1 MPLHFATFMAEL
13 AARLPSDAVIF
24 DEALTNSPT
33 LTRHRPPHDVGTF
46 FQTRGG
52 SLGSALAG
60 GLGLKAAFGDK
71 PVFAFSGDGGAMY
84 VIQALWSAV
93 RHNLDVKYI
102 ICNNGSYRL
111 LQLNIQQFWGEQK
124 IAGRPF
130 PTSFDLS
137 YPKLHFDEMARSM
150 GMQAIRVET
159 VEQIG
164 PAIQAALAHAGPFL
178 LDVVIEGDVHPE
190 LIGVRCGH

>member
-1 MPLHFATFMAEL
+1 
-13 AARLPSDAVIF
+13 
-24 DEALTNSPT
+24 
-33 LTRHRPPHDVGTF
+33 
-46 FQTRGG
+46 
-52 SLGSALAG
+52 
-60 GLGLKAAFGDK
+60 LGLKAAFSDR

-84 VIQALWSAV
+84 VNQAMWSAV
-93 RHNLDVKYI
+93 RHNLDVKYV

-124 IAGRPF
+124 IEGRPF
-130 PTSFDLS
+130 PLSFDLS
-137 YPKLHFDEMARSM
+137 YPKLRFDTMAKAM
-150 GMQAIRVET
+150 GMEGARVET

-164 PAIQAALAHAGPFL
+164 PAIAAALAHPGPFL